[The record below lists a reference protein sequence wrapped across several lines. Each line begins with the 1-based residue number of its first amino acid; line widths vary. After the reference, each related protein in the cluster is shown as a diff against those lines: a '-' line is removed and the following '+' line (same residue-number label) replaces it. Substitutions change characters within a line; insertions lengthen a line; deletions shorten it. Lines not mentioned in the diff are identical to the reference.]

1 MWITEKISKFVL
13 LEEWM
18 YNLQQKRKEIASSS
32 NALYSF
38 WLLSS
43 QFYKSCHAI
52 FVLETC
58 SIEHCEEHN
67 NQIPLQATHLQ
78 DFNSVCNVID
88 ILKEKQ
94 IIHLSDLKQIYF
106 PTLEDTIFANALYWS
121 EKLKINWETVF
132 WTNIIHINLQ
142 MK

>member
-1 MWITEKISKFVL
+1 
-13 LEEWM
+13 M

-32 NALYSF
+32 NVLYSF
-38 WLLSS
+38 NSSHLSFTKVCLLS
-43 QFYKSCHAI
+43 F
-52 FVLETC
+52 FLETC
-58 SIEHCEEHN
+58 SIEHCEGHN

-106 PTLEDTIFANALYWS
+106 PNLEDTQFANALY
-121 EKLKINWETVF
+121 
-132 WTNIIHINLQ
+132 
-142 MK
+142 